1 MTALSDWFHLATDIG
16 DRSLKRDRVATA
28 DERIELARELDILSC
43 ERLAVSYTI
52 ASLGSGR
59 FRFSGTLEA
68 ALTQACVVS
77 LAPVPA
83 EIFESFSVELAPAE
97 TLGAEEPLG
106 GDQEVLS
113 LPDIEPIEDGRIEV
127 GTLVFAILSSSL
139 EAYPRAPGVAFEW
152 VDPKV
157 AADPDAARPF
167 AALAKL
173 KPKS

>member
-1 MTALSDWFHLATDIG
+1 MTALSEWSHLTTEIG
-16 DRSLKRDRVATA
+16 DRPLARERVATA

-52 ASLGSGR
+52 APLGSGR

-68 ALTQACVVS
+68 ALAQACVVS

-83 EIFESFSVELAPAE
+83 EISESFSVELAPAE
-97 TLGAEEPLG
+97 TLAAEEPFA

-127 GTLVFAILSSSL
+127 GTLVFAILSSAL
-139 EAYPRAPGVAFEW
+139 EPYPRAPDVAFEW
-152 VDPKV
+152 VDPKI
-157 AADPDAARPF
+157 AADPDAASPF